1 MPVITLTSDWGTKDH
16 FGASVKGAIL
26 RRLPGAVIVDIT
38 HEIRHFDIKQ
48 ASFVV
53 REAYTQFPE
62 GSIHMVSIDSIE
74 SLRQSHIVVKAKGHY
89 FIGADNGLFSLILDE
104 TPEQIVILDTPQ
116 DTGYFT
122 FPERDRFA
130 KVACHLAEGKD
141 MTELG
146 EITTRLNVKLHMKA
160 IFEKNLIKG
169 QVIYVDGYEN
179 AYINIT
185 EQEFKD
191 TVGNRPFTINFR
203 RPDYQINKIVQAYGD
218 VHEVE
223 MCALF
228 STSGFLQIA
237 VNKGK
242 ASSLLGLT
250 LDTPVNI
257 VIGEEAVAD
266 ASALF

>member
-16 FGASVKGAIL
+16 FLASVKGAIL
-26 RRLPGAVIVDIT
+26 RRLPGAVIIDIT

-53 REAYTQFPE
+53 REAYKQFPE

-74 SLRQSHIVVKAKGHY
+74 SIKQSHIVLKANGHY

-104 TPEQIVILDTPQ
+104 APEQIVILGTPQ

-130 KVACHLAEGKD
+130 KAACHLAEGKE
-141 MTELG
+141 MVELG

-160 IFEKNLIKG
+160 IVEKNLIKG
-169 QVIYVDGYEN
+169 RVMYVDAYEN

-185 EQEFKD
+185 EQEFREN
-191 TVGNRPFTINFR
+191 VGNRPFSINFK
-203 RPDYQINKIVQAYGD
+203 RPDYLINKIVQAYED
-218 VHEVE
+218 VNEVE

-237 VNKGK
+237 VNKGR
-242 ASSLLGLT
+242 ASSLLGLV
-250 LDTPVNI
+250 LDTPVNVI
-257 VIGEEAVAD
+257 IGEVIETD